1 MPIISALRR
10 RRQNNQRSK
19 RILGY
24 VAEFKVSLLSTRTS
38 DVEGVNREEGTCIVR
53 PGELVNPHQH
63 EQV

>member
-10 RRQNNQRSK
+10 RRQENQRSK

-24 VAEFKVSLLSTRTS
+24 VYEFKVSLLSTRTS
-38 DVEGVNREEGTCIVR
+38 DTEGVNREEGTGIVK
-53 PGELVNPHQH
+53 PGELVNPHQR